1 LAAIQ
6 SSRESKAV
14 SAAIVLLSLSATYAV
29 IVETWSATV
38 LFYDSRGLLF
48 VALLTAAIVAFYAVY
63 GWLIYKTWRGAAGA
77 RLILLLLIISGVA
90 VHFALARSDV
100 RELFGPLFVTV
111 FLDGLR
117 IVAALLLILAPRD
130 YWGRSEA

>member
-1 LAAIQ
+1 MAATE
-6 SSRESKAV
+6 SSRHSKAV
-14 SAAIVLLSLSATYAV
+14 SVAIVLLSLSATYAV

-38 LFYDSRGLLF
+38 LFYDSKGFLV
-48 VALLTAAIVAFYAVY
+48 VALLAAAIIAFYAVY
-63 GWLIYKTWRGAAGA
+63 GWLIYKTWRGASSA
-77 RLILLLLIISGVA
+77 RLILLLLIVAGVA

-117 IVAALLLILAPRD
+117 VVAALLLILAPRD
-130 YWGRSEA
+130 YWTKSGA